1 MMEAN
6 QEKDLHKHWEEKQQP
21 LFDGKDLIFSL
32 ASIVVAYF
40 TVQGVAQDR
49 GGFWTTALAVGFTGS
64 IYTYARVRGVKM
76 SWFHYGYL
84 AYVFALSLSFSLFD
98 NTILMGTNS
107 LLLFFSCMYWV
118 LVVAGTRKENQLSSY
133 VFFDFIDGFLVRP
146 FKNVTAG
153 LSIYRLVGK
162 KHKNVKLVIL
172 GVVISFPV
180 AAIVISLLSSADSMF
195 ERLIHSVADIVSVGF
210 AEQFMILIIAI
221 PMGMYLFL
229 CVYRNL
235 EKSPVSQHVIPTV
248 KGPDVFFLT
257 VLVIF
262 ISIYLLFFAAAIM
275 GYIEFR
281 NGTTIYTLSAYAR
294 EGFFQL
300 LAVSL
305 INVCIFS
312 LIKLFSHSSKGIKI
326 SLSMI
331 GIETLALIILGFA
344 KMQVYIEAFGLTPLR
359 FNTSWFMVVLAIC
372 VCVFIASLWKSF
384 KYLRAIVL
392 IVSMSV
398 LFMSYR
404 NTGNSIVSY
413 NYEKYQQGELSELD
427 ISIFYMVGV
436 EGVSTAVKAYEE
448 TNDTEDKAALEG
460 YLQMMQQQINSSNIS
475 NLQRSRSAEQIK
487 KTIG

>member
-1 MMEAN
+1 MMEVD
-6 QEKDLHKHWEEKQQP
+6 QEKDLRKHWEENRP
-21 LFDGKDLIFSL
+21 LFDGKDLIFSIV
-32 ASIVVAYF
+32 SIVIAYLA
-40 TVQGVAQDR
+40 VQGIAQDR
-49 GGFWTTALAVGFTGS
+49 GGFWTTMLSLVFVGS
-64 IYTYARVRGVKM
+64 IYIYAKIREVKL

-84 AYVFALSLSFSLFD
+84 IYVFALSLSFSLFE
-98 NTILMGTNS
+98 NKMLMGTNS

-133 VFFDFIDGFLVRP
+133 VLFDFIDGFLVRP

-162 KHKNVKLVIL
+162 EHKNMKLVVL
-172 GVVISFPV
+172 GVILSFPV

-195 ERLIHSVADIVSVGF
+195 ERFIRSATEVISVGL
-210 AEQFMILIIAI
+210 AEQIILLVVAV
-221 PMGMYLFL
+221 PLGMYLFL

-235 EKSPVSQHVIPTV
+235 EKSPVSQHVVPTV
-248 KGPDVFFLT
+248 KGPDVLFLT
-257 VLVIF
+257 VLFIF
-262 ISIYLLFFAAAIM
+262 ISIYLLFFIAAFL

-281 NGTTIYTLSAYAR
+281 NGDTLYTLSTYAR

-300 LAVSL
+300 LAVSM
-305 INVCIFS
+305 INVGIFS

-331 GIETLALIILGFA
+331 GFETLALVILGFA
-344 KMQVYIEAFGLTPLR
+344 KMQVYIQAFGLTPLR
-359 FNTSWFMVVLAIC
+359 FNTSWFMVVLALC

-404 NTGNSIVSY
+404 NTGNDIVSY

-436 EGVSTAVKAYEE
+436 EGVPTAVQAYED
-448 TNDTEDKAALEG
+448 TNVSTDKTALEE
-460 YLQMMQQQINSSNIS
+460 YLQMMQQQIESSNIS
-475 NLQRSRSAEQIK
+475 NLQRSRNIELIK
-487 KTIG
+487 KAIG